1 MNNTETNAP
10 YMTKRDLVEILE
22 GYPDDAKIAIGIYTE
37 GSTVPK
43 DGFATAVKRENRTI
57 GNVLTILGE

>member
-1 MNNTETNAP
+1 MNNTKTTIP

-37 GSTVPK
+37 VSTAPK
-43 DGFATAVKRENRTI
+43 EGFATAVKRENRPI